1 MMAFKRLRKLGWPM
15 LFGVCGLT
23 IHVMGLYVAPL
34 RTELRS
40 VEKNIQERKGQIAYL
55 EAEMSARA
63 SLDRLNLYNQ
73 MLYGYE
79 APRPDQYLNGE
90 QALASLGGKAVN
102 GEPVMTAIATE
113 APAPVLAGAI
123 AGVDE
128 SLPADG
134 QTIELSMPVES
145 KNNPQSAAQKARAK
159 EDVART
165 ERMAGID
172 RQLLATETLR
182 SIEVAD
188 TEGRAE

>member
-34 RTELRS
+34 RTELRT
-40 VEKNIQERKGQIAYL
+40 VEKKIQERKGQIAYL
-55 EAEMSARA
+55 EAEMSSRA

-90 QALASLGGKAVN
+90 QALASLGGKAVG

-113 APAPVLAGAI
+113 APPLAGAI
-123 AGVDE
+123 GGVNE
-128 SLPADG
+128 SLPAEG
-134 QTIELSMPVES
+134 QSIELSMPVES

>member
-1 MMAFKRLRKLGWPM
+1 MMAFKRLRKMGWPM

-40 VEKNIQERKGQIAYL
+40 VERDIQERKGQIAYL

-73 MLYGYE
+73 MLYGYQ

-102 GEPVMTAIATE
+102 GEPVMTAIATD
-113 APAPVLAGAI
+113 APALAGAI
-123 AGVDE
+123 GGVNE

-134 QTIELSMPVES
+134 QVIELSMPVES
-145 KNNPQSAAQKARAK
+145 KNNPQSAAQKERAK

-188 TEGRAE
+188 TEGSAQ